1 MSDKTRKIRL
11 NDWWK
16 QFLTGVMGTAIG
28 VGLTFAVSNL
38 VDNNKKAQVQRQ
50 TATMAVYDIDEIIR
64 ELREDLQRDDAL
76 FPMAMYLSN
85 HTDKLDVVSLDSLRQ
100 AFVYLMEDITTMP
113 DWATDTKEKAFSSS
127 MDAWQNLE
135 NTQFYDNVQKC
146 YLKRAELLRVV
157 KKDEVFRKPITD
169 AYVDEF
175 IQRAG
180 IDEMEYDG
188 SLSEKAFR
196 RLMKQAYEKPE
207 TVRYLRRYMLR
218 SRVLNEYIDELTR
231 LNQENKFLM
240 QLSDEEM
247 EAYIQKNVQKTK
259 SATPAL
265 LVGCWD
271 AQMNEALQTFEF
283 KADHSL
289 DITTVMTA
297 FMANLEAGEGDAEL
311 QTKVPISY
319 RQGGEWVL
327 EGDSLCFVCH
337 PGEGEILLIDLDL
350 DSLPESAQEKGRQ
363 WMEACREE
371 INAYIQS
378 SEQSVQKC
386 AVSFDLTGDRMF
398 LSYQYT
404 SPLGETETIRQQLV
418 RQRR

>member
-1 MSDKTRKIRL
+1 MSDKIKKIRL

-64 ELREDLQRDDAL
+64 ELREDQQRDDAL
-76 FPMAMYLSN
+76 FPVAMYLSN
-85 HTDKLDVVSLDSLRQ
+85 HTDRLDVISMDSLSQ
-100 AFVYLMEDITTMP
+100 AFVYLMEDVTAMP
-113 DWATDTKEKAFSSS
+113 DWATDTKEKAFTSS

-157 KKDEVFRKPITD
+157 EKDEVFRKPLTD
-169 AYVDEF
+169 AYVDQF
-175 IQRAG
+175 IGQAG
-180 IDEMEYDG
+180 IDEMAYDG
-188 SLSEKAFR
+188 SITEQAFR
-196 RLMKQAYEKPE
+196 RLMKLAYKKPE
-207 TVRYLRRYMLR
+207 TIRYLRRYMLR
-218 SRVLNEYIDELTR
+218 SRVFNEYIDELTR

-247 EAYIQKNVQKTK
+247 EAYIRKNVQKTQ

-265 LVGCWD
+265 LVGRWD
-271 AQMNEALQTFEF
+271 AQLNEVFQTFEF
-283 KADHSL
+283 RADHSM
-289 DITTVMTA
+289 DITTVVTA
-297 FMANLEAGEGDAEL
+297 FMANLEAEGGDAEL
-311 QTKVPISY
+311 QSKVPISY

-327 EGDSLCFVCH
+327 EGDSLSFVCH
-337 PGEGEILLIDLDL
+337 PGEGEILSIDLDL
-350 DSLPESAQEKGRQ
+350 DSLPESAQEKGRK
-363 WMEACREE
+363 WMDACREE

-378 SEQSVQKC
+378 SEQSVQKGV
-386 AVSFDLTGDRMF
+386 VSFDLTGDRMF

-404 SPLGETETIRQQLV
+404 SSLGETETIRQQLV
-418 RQRR
+418 RQR